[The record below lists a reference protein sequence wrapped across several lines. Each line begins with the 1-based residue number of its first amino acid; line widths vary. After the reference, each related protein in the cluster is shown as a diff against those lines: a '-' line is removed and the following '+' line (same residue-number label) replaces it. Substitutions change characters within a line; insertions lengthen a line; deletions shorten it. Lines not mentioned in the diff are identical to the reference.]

1 LIEKQEKISE
11 ESRSDYDTSRCDI
24 SLDKIDKSFS
34 LIDVECQ
41 TEVMTKGGN
50 AECQTEGEQKESA
63 DAHQMKMGKN
73 SNVL

>member
-1 LIEKQEKISE
+1 LIEKLETISE
-11 ESRSDYDTSRCDI
+11 DSRSDYDNSRCDI
-24 SLDKIDKSFS
+24 SLGAIDKPLS